1 MNKVDFDVLIFV
13 TIFLFLINTYIYL
26 FFPKKELFWKRV
38 SRGLKKVGN
47 VVGKYTGVTYIA
59 EKTGLAKQVN
69 KKKCRNERERA
80 RRDMDNEY
88 KYLSNTKSV
97 KNSIINANKKIND
110 TDPNNTDHLNHKST
124 TLNTDL
130 SAKNEKILD
139 TIFQQQSEDSVSKS
153 ILNNL
158 YTEYENK
165 YEDMQELL

>member
-13 TIFLFLINTYIYL
+13 TIFLFLTNTYIYL

-59 EKTGLAKQVN
+59 EKTGLAKQIN

-97 KNSIINANKKIND
+97 KDSIINANKKIY
-110 TDPNNTDHLNHKST
+110 DPNNTDHLNQKST
-124 TLNTDL
+124 TLNNDL

-139 TIFQQQSEDSVSKS
+139 TIFQQQSQDSVSKS
-153 ILNNL
+153 ILNTL

-165 YEDMQELL
+165 YEEIQELL